1 LSPHIISEIGEAL
14 SAFVQ
19 PLSKSGEQARAL
31 CGLSPACAFAPCRG
45 KPMNRRQ
52 VILTFAA
59 TIALAALAA
68 AAVRAQDVPRVATGF
83 VASVLCSETFVSGL
97 DPEKV
102 FADTTEAMPGAGLI
116 SWALDYRLDRA
127 NKDVTVTLLGLS
139 RSRSVYRDGL
149 GCHLDHGGGIAL
161 APPPAEGS
169 AQRAPLPDIAGPAP
183 VAPENPQ
190 LAAALDRAFAEPAH
204 PPSRH
209 TKAIVVVK
217 DGRIIAERY
226 AEGYG
231 VDTPILGF
239 SATKSVIS
247 ALIGVLVRQGKLAL
261 DQPAP
266 IAAWQKAD
274 DQRHAITVDQLLR
287 HTAGLAL
294 GSSLSASLGA
304 ALEPV
309 NRMKFMETDMAA
321 FAEAAPLETS
331 PGSAWNYHDGNTLI
345 LSRLIRDATG
355 GTPADMLRFARQE
368 LFAPLGMRHVTI
380 EFDGAGTPEG
390 SSQMLASAR
399 DWARFAKLYLNDGL
413 AEGKRILPEGWAA
426 YSAAPTPN
434 AWVGYGAGFWTN
446 LGDSLGAKYRIEH
459 GWPRDAFFAKG
470 TIGQFVIIIPS
481 ERLVIA
487 RFGKTPNW
495 PLDADGV
502 SRLVS
507 DVVAATRDKGRLAG
521 RD

>member
-139 RSRSVYRDGL
+139 RSRSVYREGL
-149 GCHLDHGGGIAL
+149 GCHLDHGGVVAL
-161 APPPAEGS
+161 APPS
-169 AQRAPLPDIAGPAP
+169 ADSSPRSAPSPDIAGPAP

-204 PPSRH
+204 PPFRR

-266 IAAWQKAD
+266 VAAWQQAD
-274 DQRHAITVDQLLR
+274 DPRYAITVDQLLR

-446 LGDSLGAKYRIEH
+446 LGDSLGAEYRIGH

-495 PLDADGV
+495 PLDADAV